1 MALRDHALSE
11 TNPFRAKES
20 AKPAPA
26 PAAQPDYSEDD
37 DKVITA
43 DQIRAGRALLDW
55 TRQELAA
62 VCDVGEA
69 TIARIETGTID
80 PKASSLRT
88 IAEALAAR
96 GVELIPAMDGK
107 GDGVRFTLPRGSRL
121 PVVKPDVPKRG
132 AKPAATKAAK
142 PRRAKQDVK
151 L

>member
-1 MALRDHALSE
+1 MALRDYASGE
-11 TNPFRAKES
+11 TNPFRAK
-20 AKPAPA
+20 ATARPAPG
-26 PAAQPDYSEDD
+26 PAAQPDSSEDD

-107 GDGVRFTLPRGSRL
+107 GDGVRFALPRGSRL
-121 PVVKPDVPKRG
+121 PVVKPEVPKRG
-132 AKPAATKAAK
+132 AKTAASKPVK
-142 PRRAKQDVK
+142 PRRSKQDSK